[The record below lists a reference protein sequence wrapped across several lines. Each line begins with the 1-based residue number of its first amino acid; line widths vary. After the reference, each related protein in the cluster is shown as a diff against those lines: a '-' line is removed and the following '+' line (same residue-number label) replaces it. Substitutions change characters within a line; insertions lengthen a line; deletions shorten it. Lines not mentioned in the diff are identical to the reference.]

1 MSWMVMLL
9 VLPPTKTNLAT
20 TFLARQGRTWV
31 VKRATSLFN
40 LVWSNVAK
48 QVARFFLPVLLR
60 FSLVLYSFFGV
71 QTSVLIQNYV
81 DFGPLFLGI
90 IIHFVQVWSFSVTE
104 HYALVSLEKQV
115 YCQPQMYELYR
126 GVRGHVL
133 PEKKMKTGFSET
145 TYPAFPGSNAIN
157 SYVYFVELSVL
168 SLVIHN
174 SRALF
179 SKPFQSQANCK
190 LFHVKSLLISS
201 QSECFL
207 TVRFSFEYAIL
218 LIFLARPSYFKQCL
232 IFQ

>member
-1 MSWMVMLL
+1 MLQNKL
-9 VLPPTKTNLAT
+9 HVFCCP
-20 TFLARQGRTWV
+20 FYC
-31 VKRATSLFN
+31 S
-40 LVWSNVAK
+40 
-48 QVARFFLPVLLR
+48 
-60 FSLVLYSFFGV
+60 FSLVLCSFFSV
-71 QTSVLIQNYV
+71 QTSVFIQNYV

-126 GVRGHVL
+126 RVWGRA
-133 PEKKMKTGFSET
+133 PPKKKIKIGLSET

-190 LFHVKSLLISS
+190 LFNVKSLLISN
-201 QSECFL
+201 QSECVL
-207 TVRFSFEYAIL
+207 TVRFIFEYAIL
-218 LIFLARPSYFKQCL
+218 IILLARPSYFKQYL